1 MGAVLNPDI
10 VTDGLVLCL
19 DAGLP
24 KSYPG
29 DGSIWYDVS
38 GNNRDA
44 TLVGSI
50 EYSNQNQG
58 SFLFNGT
65 NTRAEITNLGLSYS
79 DFSIESVIKP
89 LSNDG
94 LYNAIISTTLGTNN
108 DYSHGLNWDLGTSSS
123 VSFDVM
129 NLEISRS
136 FGGFYNRDV
145 MLSSFSFGVWVHVL
159 LVVDSVND
167 NYIIYVNGSQ
177 DYTNTYSGTITN
189 FDRISIGQR
198 YYSGGY
204 QGSSTFNGNIGFIKI
219 YNRPLSPS
227 EVSKNY
233 KALKG
238 RYD

>member
-10 VTDGLVLCL
+10 VTDGLILCL

-44 TLVGSI
+44 TLFGSI

-58 SFLFNGT
+58 SFL
-65 NTRAEITNLGLSYS
+65 
-79 DFSIESVIKP
+79 
-89 LSNDG
+89 
-94 LYNAIISTTLGTNN
+94 
-108 DYSHGLNWDLGTSSS
+108 
-123 VSFDVM
+123 
-129 NLEISRS
+129 
-136 FGGFYNRDV
+136 
-145 MLSSFSFGVWVHVL
+145 
-159 LVVDSVND
+159 
-167 NYIIYVNGSQ
+167 
-177 DYTNTYSGTITN
+177 
-189 FDRISIGQR
+189 
-198 YYSGGY
+198 
-204 QGSSTFNGNIGFIKI
+204 FNGNIGFIKI